1 MEETDG
7 KQWPALDLEPHW
19 RQPEGVGKHCL
30 GIRRP
35 WFKSWIHYKPWG
47 NSADLW
53 SSVYLPV
60 DLEAQPSSGISVFEN
75 LPCSSSSSLLT
86 FCYFHSLL
94 KRLRLLPNTN
104 IPSSMAQYIPVSQ
117 GDWHSAEV
125 EMRAKG
131 FSRPLIQT
139 SLVPA
144 MHSCPESLYLSNT
157 TTTSCPQLTAS
168 QS

>member
-1 MEETDG
+1 MANSGLPWTWSHTGGNQRVWANTVWGLGDLGSNPGSITNLGEILQICGAQYTCLLI
-7 KQWPALDLEPHW
+7 WRLNPALA
-19 RQPEGVGKHCL
+19 
-30 GIRRP
+30 
-35 WFKSWIHYKPWG
+35 F
-47 NSADLW
+47 
-53 SSVYLPV
+53 
-60 DLEAQPSSGISVFEN
+60 VFEN

-131 FSRPLIQT
+131 FSRPLIQA